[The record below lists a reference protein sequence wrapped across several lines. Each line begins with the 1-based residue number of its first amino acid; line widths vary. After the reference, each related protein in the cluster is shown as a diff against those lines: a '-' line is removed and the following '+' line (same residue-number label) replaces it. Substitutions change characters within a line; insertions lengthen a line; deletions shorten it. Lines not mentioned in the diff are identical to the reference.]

1 MSNIRLHNN
10 TYRRWYTGYIRV
22 HWLTYQ
28 YIRATFDGRRIINMK
43 LNEMIPPPPVTA
55 RHTHSPK
62 LLLCSHFEENNSMRH
77 FRTQNLVCNHRNLR
91 LFDAQRRI
99 ISHQCSGLLCVCGAR
114 MERVRRT
121 HVCGTG
127 TCVWYARVRGTCA
140 LACACKTWPALM

>member
-1 MSNIRLHNN
+1 
-10 TYRRWYTGYIRV
+10 
-22 HWLTYQ
+22 
-28 YIRATFDGRRIINMK
+28 MK

-99 ISHQCSGLLCVCGAR
+99 ISHQCLGLFVGVWRAYVGRMYVAHTHGFGTRACV
-114 MERVRRT
+114 RVQDMTRA
-121 HVCGTG
+121 HVKMKSKEKNGTFQIYYLSAIV
-127 TCVWYARVRGTCA
+127 CCSNVFVCNQCIRS
-140 LACACKTWPALM
+140 